1 MDPSGPQW
9 NRWAMGASRGQGR
22 HLGHTP
28 SVCVGTRAPRVYGF
42 FFSVNSL
49 TPHLILASPMT
60 VSHGRGAWY
69 KSHSLLV
76 QSMNT
81 AMLTEKHNSS
91 MRFDQVIATR

>member
-42 FFSVNSL
+42 FFFSEQSDSPPYFGLTNDSV
-49 TPHLILASPMT
+49 TWE
-60 VSHGRGAWY
+60 RG
-69 KSHSLLV
+69 LV
-76 QSMNT
+76 
-81 AMLTEKHNSS
+81 
-91 MRFDQVIATR
+91 